1 MSTSVFEYL
10 ENIEDIQERIL
21 TFIEDENNKEEN
33 YQNILRLFEDQ
44 KILDSPSET
53 KLILTLISKISDN
66 HFRVPNFFS
75 KIEQILLFLK
85 DSITKNLSNY
95 DIFTIFSN
103 NKRLILFFLKEGI
116 IKFDIDTFNNLIKN
130 KKSLYDITSPNLKY
144 FLPEIKTFIETLKV
158 ANNNE
163 EEKEEE
169 EKNEEE
175 KIFLKKKMRKKQM
188 RMTRMKM
195 TRMKMTKMRMTRMK
209 LKITKMKMRK
219 RKQKIIILLI

>member
-103 NKRLILFFLKEGI
+103 NKRLILFLLKEGI
-116 IKFDIDTFNNLIKN
+116 IQFDMNILNNLIPN
-130 KKSLYDITSPNLKY
+130 KEALYDANSPNLKY
-144 FLPEIKTFIETLKV
+144 FLPEIKKFIDTHQIT
-158 ANNNE
+158 NNNE
-163 EEKEEE
+163 EENEKEQFKGK
-169 EKNEEE
+169 KN
-175 KIFLKKKMRKKQM
+175 F
-188 RMTRMKM
+188 
-195 TRMKMTKMRMTRMK
+195 
-209 LKITKMKMRK
+209 
-219 RKQKIIILLI
+219 